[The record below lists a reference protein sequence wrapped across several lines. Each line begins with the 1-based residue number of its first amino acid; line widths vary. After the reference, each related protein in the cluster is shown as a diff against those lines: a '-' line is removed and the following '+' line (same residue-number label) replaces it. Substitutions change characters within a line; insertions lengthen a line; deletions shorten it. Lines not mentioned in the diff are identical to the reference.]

1 MADTAAAQLHRILH
15 LIPHLADGESHPLEE
30 VARRARV
37 PEAVILRDLQSI
49 SERFEVPGGFVE
61 GLQIYIERKGV
72 SVRSN
77 HFLRP
82 MRLTRGELCALELG
96 LSMLRTERPPE
107 EHPTIAAALERLRQ
121 AITRLPPDD
130 AGDAVRAAAP
140 VPPGRLEHLRAI
152 REAQRERRKIR
163 LSYRKGGEQTAARRI
178 ICPYAIVFAS
188 GMWYAVA
195 HCESSD
201 GVRFFRLDR
210 VEEVETLDARFEPA
224 PRFSLEEILREG
236 RVFRSEGTPML
247 TVRYSPR
254 IARWIAEREGKPLA
268 EDGSLTMQ
276 HPLAEADWAVRH
288 VLQYGPDVEVLQPAE
303 VREAVVR
310 RLREIAGT

>member
-1 MADTAAAQLHRILH
+1 
-15 LIPHLADGESHPLEE
+15 
-30 VARRARV
+30 
-37 PEAVILRDLQSI
+37 
-49 SERFEVPGGFVE
+49 
-61 GLQIYIERKGV
+61 
-72 SVRSN
+72 
-77 HFLRP
+77 
-82 MRLTRGELCALELG
+82 
-96 LSMLRTERPPE
+96 
-107 EHPTIAAALERLRQ
+107 
-121 AITRLPPDD
+121 
-130 AGDAVRAAAP
+130 
-140 VPPGRLEHLRAI
+140 
-152 REAQRERRKIR
+152 
-163 LSYRKGGEQTAARRI
+163 
-178 ICPYAIVFAS
+178 
-188 GMWYAVA
+188 
-195 HCESSD
+195 
-201 GVRFFRLDR
+201 
-210 VEEVETLDARFEPA
+210 VETLDARFEPA